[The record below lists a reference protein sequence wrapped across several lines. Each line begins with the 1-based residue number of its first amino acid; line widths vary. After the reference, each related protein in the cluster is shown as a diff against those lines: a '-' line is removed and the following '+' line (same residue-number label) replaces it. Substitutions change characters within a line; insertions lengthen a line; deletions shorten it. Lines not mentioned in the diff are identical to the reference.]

1 MPKDNMHH
9 TINDYINLNDKVNEL
24 DCFLTNDIC
33 FLPENLEETKS
44 KSEFIYTDNTLTVKK
59 LFNKNNLLSDTLEK
73 ENLNL
78 RQRRSIDWYA
88 PTIYIGFSLLTQNPT
103 LVSIA
108 LNVLSNYI
116 TDFFKGTFG
125 EKKVKLDVVVEVT
138 PKKTY
143 KRISYEG
150 NADGL
155 KNLDKIIKS
164 LKK

>member
-1 MPKDNMHH
+1 
-9 TINDYINLNDKVNEL
+9 
-24 DCFLTNDIC
+24 
-33 FLPENLEETKS
+33 LPENLEEAES
-44 KSEFIYTDNTLTVKK
+44 KSEFVYTDNALTVKK
-59 LFNKNNLLSDTLEK
+59 LFRKNNIQSDTLEK
-73 ENLNL
+73 ENLHF

-88 PTIYIGFSLLTQNPT
+88 PTIYIGFSLLTENST

-125 EKKVKLDVVVEVT
+125 EKKVKLDIVVEVT
-138 PKKTY
+138 PKTTY

-150 NADGL
+150 NAEGL